1 VKEIESINK
10 ETNNKPY
17 IWCLVGNIIEK
28 RFYGEHKEVKI
39 GTKKFRPNTKIYCFP
54 PLWGDGYVD
63 IKVIGRTKNRKS
75 YQTVITSAKY
85 ITNWRL
91 KKVYVPFIVNKMKE
105 NNGWTDSEES
115 KEDILSML
123 NWLSQRTFEVD

>member
-1 VKEIESINK
+1 
-10 ETNNKPY
+10 
-17 IWCLVGNIIEK
+17 
-28 RFYGEHKEVKI
+28 
-39 GTKKFRPNTKIYCFP
+39 
-54 PLWGDGYVD
+54 LWGDGYVD
-63 IKVIGRTKNRKS
+63 IKVIGRTRNRKS

-91 KKVYVPFIVNKMKE
+91 KKVYVPFIVNKIKE